1 MGNWFSDFFE
11 ETGEFLS
18 ENAGDILTL
27 GGAAMG
33 IPPETLAIAKTVLG
47 AMGKKNTSAA
57 DKTSALIQSGIDA
70 QTAYQLAA
78 LDEVKSSGQRSTA
91 IATADKQMAYDINRG
106 QFASNQQNIL
116 PYQMASLSALQALPQ
131 LQQLLGVNAYA
142 LPTSIS
148 QYAPPQVDFADTYAK
163 TQEQLFPTATPT
175 TQGQTVMPANPS
187 GVGEVGS
194 GLRINQPNTSSSGFM
209 GQNTAGLGAPE
220 GLYEE
225 FVAKTGRAPT
235 GEMELYGW
243 RSAGKPANYTFN
255 AGQSSQDI
263 QVIRDLGRSMDI
275 PQLPGDNRAEILKGI
290 QPAMAGYASG
300 ASGSMRP
307 EEDAFQRNL
316 AGGGQSQS
324 ATGGTTTQSLT
335 PYTGDAYD
343 LNNSPLYKWQ
353 KQQMEEGLRNQL
365 AASGLSGGTYAQREL
380 ARNEQS
386 LAAQERERVVGN
398 LQSLTSLGMQG
409 AGLGQSSFSL
419 PQSTDLLNAGSSQAS
434 QIADIYGNLGNIA
447 GTGAMQLAQNNT
459 AAANAANKGTSVW
472 QDLYEMGSSQGWWG
486 NKSSK
491 SSSSNPYTTALGYTL
506 PGEFDFKSW

>member
-1 MGNWFSDFFE
+1 MGKNWFEKTIGGFIE

-18 ENAGDILTL
+18 ENAGTILTL
-27 GGAAMG
+27 GGTAMG

-47 AMGKKNTSAA
+47 AMGKKGSSTA
-57 DKTSALIQSGIDA
+57 DKTNALIQSGIDA

-78 LDEVKSSGQRSTA
+78 LDETKAAGQRSTA

-106 QFASNQQNIL
+106 QFASNQQNIQ

-148 QYAPPQVDFADTYAK
+148 SYTPPQVNFADTYAR
-163 TQEQLFPTATPT
+163 TQEQLFPTGDTAAPGATATP
-175 TQGQTVMPANPS
+175 ANSS

-194 GLRINQPNTSSSGFM
+194 GLR
-209 GQNTAGLGAPE
+209 
-220 GLYEE
+220 
-225 FVAKTGRAPT
+225 V
-235 GEMELYGW
+235 
-243 RSAGKPANYTFN
+243 
-255 AGQSSQDI
+255 
-263 QVIRDLGRSMDI
+263 
-275 PQLPGDNRAEILKGI
+275 
-290 QPAMAGYASG
+290 
-300 ASGSMRP
+300 SMRP
-307 EEDAFQRNL
+307 TNDAGVAAQP
-316 AGGGQSQS
+316 

-409 AGLGQSSFSL
+409 ANLGQSSFSL
-419 PQSTDLLNAGSSQAS
+419 PQSSDLLNAGSSQAG
-434 QIADIYGNLGNIA
+434 QIVDIYGNLGNIA

-486 NKSSK
+486 NKSSRSS

-506 PGEFDFKSW
+506 PGSFDFKGW

>member
-18 ENAGDILTL
+18 ENAGGILTL

-33 IPPETLAIAKTVLG
+33 IPPETLAIAETVLG
-47 AMGKKNTSAA
+47 AMGKKGSSTA
-57 DKTSALIQSGIDA
+57 DKTNALIQSGIDA

-106 QFASNQQNIL
+106 QFASNQQNIQ

-148 QYAPPQVDFADTYAK
+148 SYTPPQVNFADTYAR
-163 TQEQLFPTATPT
+163 TQEQLFPTGDTAAPGATATP
-175 TQGQTVMPANPS
+175 ANSS

-194 GLRINQPNTSSSGFM
+194 GLR
-209 GQNTAGLGAPE
+209 
-220 GLYEE
+220 
-225 FVAKTGRAPT
+225 V
-235 GEMELYGW
+235 
-243 RSAGKPANYTFN
+243 
-255 AGQSSQDI
+255 
-263 QVIRDLGRSMDI
+263 
-275 PQLPGDNRAEILKGI
+275 
-290 QPAMAGYASG
+290 
-300 ASGSMRP
+300 SMRP
-307 EEDAFQRNL
+307 TNDAGVAAQP
-316 AGGGQSQS
+316 

-419 PQSTDLLNAGSSQAS
+419 PQSSDLLNAGSSQAG
-434 QIADIYGNLGNIA
+434 QIVDIYGNLGNIA

-486 NKSSK
+486 NKSSRSS

>member
-18 ENAGDILTL
+18 ENAGTILTI
-27 GGAAMG
+27 GGTALG
-33 IPPETLAIAKTVLG
+33 IPPETMAIAKTVLG

-57 DKTSALIQSGIDA
+57 DKTNALIQSGIDA

-148 QYAPPQVDFADTYAK
+148 QYAPPQVNFVDTYAK
-163 TQEQLFPTATPT
+163 TQEQLFPTADPT
-175 TQGQTVMPANPS
+175 AQGATVMPANPS
-187 GVGEVGS
+187 GVGEVGP
-194 GLRINQPNTSSSGFM
+194 GLRASIFDDTEPGRRAPTM
-209 GQNTAGLGAPE
+209 GAPT
-220 GLYEE
+220 GLYEA
-225 FVAKTGRAPT
+225 FVAATGRQPS
-235 GEMELYGW
+235 GEMELYDW
-243 RSAGKPANYTFN
+243 RAKGQPANYTSPTSTSG
-255 AGQSSQDI
+255 AGIEIALGQS
-263 QVIRDLGRSMDI
+263 LGNV
-275 PQLPGDNRAEILKGI
+275 G
-290 QPAMAGYASG
+290 
-300 ASGSMRP
+300 GSMRP
-307 EEDAFQRNL
+307 LNDAPS
-316 AGGGQSQS
+316 AG
-324 ATGGTTTQSLT
+324 ATPAGAVGTNTNQSLT

-409 AGLGQSSFSL
+409 ANLGQSSFSL
-419 PQSTDLLNAGSSQAS
+419 PQSSDLLNAGSSQAG
-434 QIADIYGNLGNIA
+434 QIVDIYGNLGNIA
-447 GTGAMQLAQNNT
+447 GTGATQLAQNNT
-459 AAANAANKGTSVW
+459 AAYNAQQKGTSVW
-472 QDLYEMGSSQGWWG
+472 QDLYELGSSQNWWNN

-491 SSSSNPYTTALGYTL
+491 SSSSDPYTTALGYTL
-506 PGEFDFKSW
+506 PGEFDFKGW

>member
-18 ENAGDILTL
+18 ENAGGILTL

-33 IPPETLAIAKTVLG
+33 IPPETIAIAKTVLG
-47 AMGKKNTSAA
+47 AMGKKGSSTA
-57 DKTSALIQSGIDA
+57 DKTNALIQSGIDA

-78 LDEVKSSGQRSTA
+78 LDETKAAGQRSTA

-106 QFASNQQNIL
+106 QFASNQQNIQ

-148 QYAPPQVDFADTYAK
+148 PYTPPQVNFADTYAR
-163 TQEQLFPTATPT
+163 TQEQLFPTGDTAAPGATATPT
-175 TQGQTVMPANPS
+175 NSS

-194 GLRINQPNTSSSGFM
+194 GLR
-209 GQNTAGLGAPE
+209 
-220 GLYEE
+220 
-225 FVAKTGRAPT
+225 V
-235 GEMELYGW
+235 
-243 RSAGKPANYTFN
+243 
-255 AGQSSQDI
+255 
-263 QVIRDLGRSMDI
+263 
-275 PQLPGDNRAEILKGI
+275 
-290 QPAMAGYASG
+290 
-300 ASGSMRP
+300 SMRP
-307 EEDAFQRNL
+307 TNDAGVAAQP
-316 AGGGQSQS
+316 

-398 LQSLTSLGMQG
+398 LQSLATMGMQG
-409 AGLGQSSFSL
+409 ANLGQSSFSL
-419 PQSTDLLNAGSSQAS
+419 PQSSDLLNAGSSQAG
-434 QIADIYGNLGNIA
+434 QIVDIYGNLGNIA
-447 GTGAMQLAQNNT
+447 GTGAIQLAQNNT

-506 PGEFDFKSW
+506 PGSFDFKGW

>member
-1 MGNWFSDFFE
+1 MGKNWFEKTIGGFIE

-18 ENAGDILTL
+18 ENAGGILTL

-33 IPPETLAIAKTVLG
+33 IPPETIAIAKTVLG
-47 AMGKKNTSAA
+47 AMGKKGSSTA
-57 DKTSALIQSGIDA
+57 DKTNALIQSGIDA

-78 LDEVKSSGQRSTA
+78 LDETKAAGQRSTA

-106 QFASNQQNIL
+106 QFASNQQNIQ

-148 QYAPPQVDFADTYAK
+148 SYTPPQVNFADTYAR
-163 TQEQLFPTATPT
+163 TQEQLFPTGDTAAPGAAVT
-175 TQGQTVMPANPS
+175 PANSS

-194 GLRINQPNTSSSGFM
+194 GLR
-209 GQNTAGLGAPE
+209 
-220 GLYEE
+220 
-225 FVAKTGRAPT
+225 V
-235 GEMELYGW
+235 
-243 RSAGKPANYTFN
+243 
-255 AGQSSQDI
+255 
-263 QVIRDLGRSMDI
+263 
-275 PQLPGDNRAEILKGI
+275 
-290 QPAMAGYASG
+290 
-300 ASGSMRP
+300 SMRP
-307 EEDAFQRNL
+307 TNDAGVAAQPE
-316 AGGGQSQS
+316 
-324 ATGGTTTQSLT
+324 TGGTTTQSLT

-398 LQSLTSLGMQG
+398 LQSLATMGMQG
-409 AGLGQSSFSL
+409 ANLGQSSFSL
-419 PQSTDLLNAGSSQAS
+419 PQSSDLLNAGSSQAG
-434 QIADIYGNLGNIA
+434 QIVDIYGNLGNIA
-447 GTGAMQLAQNNT
+447 GTGAIQLAQNNT

-506 PGEFDFKSW
+506 PGSFDFKGW